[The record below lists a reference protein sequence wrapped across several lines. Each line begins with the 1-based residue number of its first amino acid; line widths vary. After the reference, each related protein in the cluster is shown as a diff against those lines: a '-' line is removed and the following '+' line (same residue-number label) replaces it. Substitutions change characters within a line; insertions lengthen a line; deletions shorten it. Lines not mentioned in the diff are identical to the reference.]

1 MSTIPVEKWPDALE
15 VCNTYN
21 KNYRFGRLLLYVAEG
36 QKEAKLYLEGQIDI
50 TEGISEALLQSFIA
64 THLACAFFSKDPFHK
79 VTLRRPK
86 PRRKTTKN
94 GDGQNHDML
103 K

>member
-1 MSTIPVEKWPDALE
+1 MAGRARGVQHVQQKLSLRPTLA
-15 VCNTYN
+15 VC
-21 KNYRFGRLLLYVAEG
+21 AEG